1 VLLTMP
7 SSSGGPRQHSGEG
20 SVLQIGRSLARS
32 QLVSVDFSL
41 TKYSLSHH
49 DPGVDSA
56 SNRNEYQE
64 HFLEV
69 KAAGA

>member
-1 VLLTMP
+1 MV
-7 SSSGGPRQHSGEG
+7 
-20 SVLQIGRSLARS
+20 RS
-32 QLVSVDFSL
+32 QLVSLEFFIDS
-41 TKYSLSHH
+41 
-49 DPGVDSA
+49 DGPEVDSA